1 MAGLKHSS
9 RLLRPESSRSLLQ
22 RSDLTDSDFSHADI
36 HGTDFR
42 NTRLAGANFSHARAG
57 LPRYW
62 SISLVVGSLL
72 LSALSGLTS
81 ALSGAFPG
89 YFLLPQ
95 VIEKY
100 SPMPGLIVLLL
111 FVAFF
116 IVAIYQDLESAFG
129 VMAAAIVAA
138 GVVTI
143 VRTGV
148 GAGVFTKAL
157 AVAFFAAG
165 IVAAVLAFVWAD
177 VAAQP
182 VVTAVAMAG
191 AIAGAGAF
199 VMAGVVT
206 GTVAFAVTVTVI
218 AVEVDNSTARTR
230 ADSLKSRVSR
240 RGNLAWVTI
249 VGETAVG
256 IFAVAFA
263 SILAGTIAGKF
274 AVVAAGAV
282 AILGVYIG
290 WQALASKGKH
300 ALVQRM
306 TIALAKTG
314 GTSFRRANLTGAN
327 FAQATLSNTDF
338 RRATLNHA
346 NWSEAQKLEQA
357 RFSGPRPELLQP

>member
-1 MAGLKHSS
+1 MAQDFSGQNLQG
-9 RLLRPESSRSLLQ
+9 RSFKGQ
-22 RSDLTDSDFSHADI
+22 DLTDSDFSHADI
-36 HGTDFR
+36 RGTDFR
-42 NTRLAGANFSHARAG
+42 NTRLAGANFSHAKAG
-57 LPRYW
+57 LPRNW
-62 SISLVVGSLL
+62 SISLVVGSFL

-111 FVAFF
+111 FAVFF
-116 IVAIYQDLESAFG
+116 IVAIYQDLEAAFG

-143 VRTGV
+143 VGTGV
-148 GAGVFTKAL
+148 EAGVFTKAL
-157 AVAFFAAG
+157 AVAFLAAFIVAATGVLAGTVAGGFAVALTIVFAVAVAG
-165 IVAAVLAFVWAD
+165 IVAVVLAFVWAD

-206 GTVAFAVTVTVI
+206 GAVAFAVTVTVI
-218 AVEVDNSTARTR
+218 AAEVDNSTARTR
-230 ADSLKSRVSR
+230 GDSLKSRASR
-240 RGNLAWVTI
+240 RGNLAWVT
-249 VGETAVG
+249 VVVETAVG
-256 IFAVAFA
+256 IFTVAFA

-290 WQALASKGKH
+290 WQALASKDKH
-300 ALVQRM
+300 ALVRRM
-306 TIALAKTG
+306 TIASKYRTK
-314 GTSFRRANLTGAN
+314 N
-327 FAQATLSNTDF
+327 
-338 RRATLNHA
+338 
-346 NWSEAQKLEQA
+346 
-357 RFSGPRPELLQP
+357 PRQF